1 MPWNALSCNI
11 FFPSEN
17 KNLFTDSPPV
27 PPSERRQSR
36 VSFDQNVFP
45 VCCRNKQRNFTT
57 NQASCSRNTQRRWR
71 SSVWKFYQIKL
82 CLFDLNLSIK
92 QGENFFVY
100 KCKLSFLSLA
110 LVYLVDLVINK
121 LKTKFN
127 NLFYRKILKWKKE
140 FTTPFEEISPQE
152 LNKCLQKFY
161 LSARKSDDRG
171 RSVIARQDCNRR
183 QQ

>member
-1 MPWNALSCNI
+1 MPYHPNCNTNLVYKFYIGISWIPRNAPSCNI

-27 PPSERRQSR
+27 PPSKRRQSR
-36 VSFDQNVFP
+36 VSFEQNVFP

-82 CLFDLNLSIK
+82 CLFYLNLSIK
-92 QGENFFVY
+92 QVKNFFVY

-110 LVYLVDLVINK
+110 LVCLVDLVINK

-127 NLFYRKILKWKKE
+127 NLFYRKILKWKKN
-140 FTTPFEEISPQE
+140 SQ
-152 LNKCLQKFY
+152 LLLKKFPC
-161 LSARKSDDRG
+161 KS
-171 RSVIARQDCNRR
+171 
-183 QQ
+183 